1 MAIRR
6 PFLALSCAALA
17 CLPLVACSSLGSH
30 ESASAGAAAEAGA
43 KGDKDGDKNDA
54 EKKEEKQDEIAKKEF
69 ELECGKLELQIKRLS
84 IDASNRSTQEE
95 IAAAERELRDAK
107 EAVETFQAHEKPL
120 KLADGQ
126 LDLDES
132 EQFRKQAQQEL
143 DELKAMYKQEELA
156 SLTKELVVSRSEK
169 QLEFAKRRFEMQVKN
184 TEHQRSTA
192 LPRHERE
199 LGETLAKAE
208 KALAEKRQ
216 AAEKQKLE
224 QQLELM
230 RAERGLKDLEKE
242 IAKLKKAADKPEAA
256 S

>member
-43 KGDKDGDKNDA
+43 KGDKDA